1 MDYKKII
8 KSRETRLRF
17 LRTLDFIPDK
27 TMIKMQYFI
36 KTGRRLN
43 LKNPQR
49 YTEKLQWYKLYYR
62 DPLMQQCAD
71 KYDVREYVRSK
82 GLGYILNECYGVYER
97 VEDIDFD
104 SLPDQFVLKDTLGGG
119 GNSIIICKDKAT
131 FDFENAKK
139 QMQKWLSID
148 SNKKNEGRE
157 WVYQGRKHRIIIEKY
172 IESNPSEGG
181 LVDYKFF
188 CFNGEP
194 KYLYVIADRIL
205 GQIAG
210 IGIFNVNFELLSVIR
225 TDERPLERNIEKP
238 KKFDEMIDI
247 VKIISKDFP
256 HVRVDL
262 YNQDGNIIFGENT
275 FFDGSGYHKYEPDE
289 FDYELGSYFKL
300 PFKNNY

>member
-8 KSRETRLRF
+8 KSRETRLRI

-238 KKFDEMIDI
+238 KNFDEMIDI

-262 YNQDGNIIFGENT
+262 YNLNGSIIFGETT
-275 FFDGSGYHKYEPDE
+275 FFPGSGYMGFIPDN
-289 FDYELGSYFKL
+289 FDKIIGNAFIL
-300 PFKNNY
+300 PSKT

>member
-8 KSRETRLRF
+8 KSRETRLSI

-194 KYLYVIADRIL
+194 KYLYVIADRLL

-210 IGIFNVNFELLSVIR
+210 LGIFNVNFELLSVIR

-238 KKFDEMIDI
+238 KNFDEMIDI

>member
-8 KSRETRLRF
+8 KSRETRLRI

-210 IGIFNVNFELLSVIR
+210 LGIFDVNFELLSVIR

-238 KKFDEMIDI
+238 KILMK
-247 VKIISKDFP
+247 
-256 HVRVDL
+256 
-262 YNQDGNIIFGENT
+262 
-275 FFDGSGYHKYEPDE
+275 
-289 FDYELGSYFKL
+289 
-300 PFKNNY
+300 

>member
-8 KSRETRLRF
+8 KSRETRLRI

-238 KKFDEMIDI
+238 KNFDEMIEI
-247 VKIISKDFP
+247 AKILSEDFL
-256 HVRVDL
+256 HARIDL
-262 YNQDGNIIFGENT
+262 YNLNGSIIFGETT
-275 FFDGSGYHKYEPDE
+275 FFTGSGYMGFIPDN
-289 FDYELGSYFKL
+289 FDKIIGNAFIL
-300 PFKNNY
+300 PSKT

>member
-8 KSRETRLRF
+8 KSRETRLRI

-172 IESNPSEGG
+172 IESNLSEGG

-238 KKFDEMIDI
+238 KNFDEMIDI

>member
-8 KSRETRLRF
+8 KSRETRLRI

-238 KKFDEMIDI
+238 KNFDEMIDI

>member
-8 KSRETRLRF
+8 KSRETRLRI

-210 IGIFNVNFELLSVIR
+210 IGIFNVNFERLSVIR

>member
-1 MDYKKII
+1 M
-8 KSRETRLRF
+8 
-17 LRTLDFIPDK
+17 
-27 TMIKMQYFI
+27 
-36 KTGRRLN
+36 
-43 LKNPQR
+43 
-49 YTEKLQWYKLYYR
+49 
-62 DPLMQQCAD
+62 
-71 KYDVREYVRSK
+71 
-82 GLGYILNECYGVYER
+82 
-97 VEDIDFD
+97 
-104 SLPDQFVLKDTLGGG
+104 
-119 GNSIIICKDKAT
+119 
-131 FDFENAKK
+131 
-139 QMQKWLSID
+139 
-148 SNKKNEGRE
+148 
-157 WVYQGRKHRIIIEKY
+157 
-172 IESNPSEGG
+172 
-181 LVDYKFF
+181 DYKFF

-210 IGIFNVNFELLSVIR
+210 IGIFNVNFERLSVIR

-238 KKFDEMIDI
+238 KNFDEMIDI

>member
-8 KSRETRLRF
+8 KSRETRLRI

-172 IESNPSEGG
+172 IESNLSEGG

-188 CFNGEP
+188 CFNGIP
-194 KYLYVIADRIL
+194 QYLNVVADRKF
-205 GQIAG
+205 GQKAA
-210 IGIFNVNFELLSVIR
+210 IGIYNIDFEKLPYVR
-225 TDERPLERNIEKP
+225 NDERPLTFEIPKP
-238 KKFDEMIDI
+238 ENYDEMIEI
-247 VKIISKDFP
+247 AKILSEDFL
-256 HVRVDL
+256 HARIDL
-262 YNQDGNIIFGENT
+262 YNLNGSIIFGETT
-275 FFDGSGYHKYEPDE
+275 FFPGSGYMGFIPDN
-289 FDYELGSYFKL
+289 FDKIIGNAFIL
-300 PFKNNY
+300 PSKT

>member
-8 KSRETRLRF
+8 KSRETRLRI
-17 LRTLDFIPDK
+17 LRTLDLIPDK

-172 IESNPSEGG
+172 IESNLSEGG

-238 KKFDEMIDI
+238 KNFDEMIDI

>member
-8 KSRETRLRF
+8 KSRETRLRI

-148 SNKKNEGRE
+148 SNKKHEGRE

-238 KKFDEMIDI
+238 KNFDEMIDI

>member
-8 KSRETRLRF
+8 KSRETRLRI

-188 CFNGEP
+188 CFNGIP
-194 KYLYVIADRIL
+194 QYLNVVADRKF
-205 GQIAG
+205 GQKAA
-210 IGIFNVNFELLSVIR
+210 IGIYNIDFEKLPYVR
-225 TDERPLERNIEKP
+225 NDERPLTFEIPKP
-238 KKFDEMIDI
+238 ENYDEMIEI
-247 VKIISKDFP
+247 AKILSEDFL
-256 HVRVDL
+256 HARIDL
-262 YNQDGNIIFGENT
+262 YNLNGSIIFGETT
-275 FFDGSGYHKYEPDE
+275 FFPGSGYMGFIPDN
-289 FDYELGSYFKL
+289 FDKIIGNAFIL
-300 PFKNNY
+300 PSKT

>member
-8 KSRETRLRF
+8 KSRETRLRI

-119 GNSIIICKDKAT
+119 GNSIIICKDKQLLILKT
-131 FDFENAKK
+131 QK
-139 QMQKWLSID
+139 QMQKWLSITV
-148 SNKKNEGRE
+148 KKMKEENGFI
-157 WVYQGRKHRIIIEKY
+157 KEKAQ
-172 IESNPSEGG
+172 
-181 LVDYKFF
+181 DY
-188 CFNGEP
+188 N
-194 KYLYVIADRIL
+194 
-205 GQIAG
+205 
-210 IGIFNVNFELLSVIR
+210 
-225 TDERPLERNIEKP
+225 
-238 KKFDEMIDI
+238 
-247 VKIISKDFP
+247 
-256 HVRVDL
+256 
-262 YNQDGNIIFGENT
+262 
-275 FFDGSGYHKYEPDE
+275 
-289 FDYELGSYFKL
+289 
-300 PFKNNY
+300 

>member
-8 KSRETRLRF
+8 KSRETRLRI

-148 SNKKNEGRE
+148 SNKKHEGRE
-157 WVYQGRKHRIIIEKY
+157 WVYQGKKHRIIIEKY

-210 IGIFNVNFELLSVIR
+210 LGIFDVNFELLSVIR

-238 KKFDEMIDI
+238 KNFDEMIDI

>member
-8 KSRETRLRF
+8 KSRETRLRI

-210 IGIFNVNFELLSVIR
+210 IGIFNVNFERLSVIR

-238 KKFDEMIDI
+238 KNFDEMIDI

>member
-8 KSRETRLRF
+8 KSRETRLRI
-17 LRTLDFIPDK
+17 LRTLDLIPDK

-148 SNKKNEGRE
+148 SNKKHEGRE
-157 WVYQGRKHRIIIEKY
+157 WVYQGKKHRIIIEKY
-172 IESNPSEGG
+172 IESNLSEGG

-188 CFNGEP
+188 CFNGKP

-210 IGIFNVNFELLSVIR
+210 LGIFNVNFELLSVIR

-238 KKFDEMIDI
+238 KNFDEMIDI

>member
-8 KSRETRLRF
+8 KSRETRLRI

-225 TDERPLERNIEKP
+225 TGERPLERNIEKP

-275 FFDGSGYHKYEPDE
+275 FFSGSGYHKYEPDE

>member
-8 KSRETRLRF
+8 KSRETRLRI

-210 IGIFNVNFELLSVIR
+210 LGIFDVNFELLSVIR

-238 KKFDEMIDI
+238 KNFDEMIDI

>member
-8 KSRETRLRF
+8 KSRETRLRI

-148 SNKKNEGRE
+148 SNKKHEGRE
-157 WVYQGRKHRIIIEKY
+157 WVYQGKKHRIIIEKY

-188 CFNGEP
+188 CFNGKP

-210 IGIFNVNFELLSVIR
+210 LGIFDVNFELLSVIR

-238 KKFDEMIDI
+238 KNFDEMIDI

>member
-8 KSRETRLRF
+8 KSRETRLRI

-148 SNKKNEGRE
+148 SNKKHEGRE
-157 WVYQGRKHRIIIEKY
+157 WVYQGKKHRIIIEKY

-188 CFNGEP
+188 CFNGKP

-210 IGIFNVNFELLSVIR
+210 LGIFNVNFELLSVIR

-238 KKFDEMIDI
+238 KNFDEMIDI

>member
-8 KSRETRLRF
+8 KSRETRLRI

-148 SNKKNEGRE
+148 SNKKHEGRE

-188 CFNGEP
+188 CFNGIP
-194 KYLYVIADRIL
+194 QYLNVVADRKF
-205 GQIAG
+205 GQKAA
-210 IGIFNVNFELLSVIR
+210 IGIYNIDFEKLPYVR
-225 TDERPLERNIEKP
+225 NDERPLTFEIPKP
-238 KKFDEMIDI
+238 ENYDEMIEI
-247 VKIISKDFP
+247 AKILSEDFL
-256 HVRVDL
+256 HARIDL
-262 YNQDGNIIFGENT
+262 YNLNGSIIFGETT
-275 FFDGSGYHKYEPDE
+275 FFPGSGYMGFIPDN
-289 FDYELGSYFKL
+289 FDKIIGNAFIL
-300 PFKNNY
+300 PSKT

>member
-8 KSRETRLRF
+8 KSRETRLRI

-172 IESNPSEGG
+172 IESNLSEGG

-188 CFNGEP
+188 CFNGKP